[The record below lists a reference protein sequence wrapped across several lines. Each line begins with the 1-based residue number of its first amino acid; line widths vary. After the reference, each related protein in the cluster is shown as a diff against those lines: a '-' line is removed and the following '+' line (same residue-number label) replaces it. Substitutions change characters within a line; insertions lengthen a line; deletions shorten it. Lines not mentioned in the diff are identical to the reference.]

1 MNTPARLIMA
11 KPRSIKSVYWH
22 PLIYPIKPPVL
33 WEPAETQEIE
43 EPYRFGK
50 GYAVRLPLTR
60 VALVVGTWR
69 SRFSES
75 QALTNAIRGRIMME
89 DEVDWDYV
97 RFGGQENQA
106 GTSED

>member
-1 MNTPARLIMA
+1 MSTPARLIMA
-11 KPRSIKSVYWH
+11 KPRSIKSIYWH

-43 EPYRFGK
+43 EPFRFGK
-50 GYAVRLPLTR
+50 GFALRLPLTR
-60 VALVVGTWR
+60 AAIVVGKWVL
-69 SRFSES
+69 RFDES
-75 QALTNAIRGRIMME
+75 QALTNAIRGRMMTE

-106 GTSED
+106 GATED